1 MATANN
7 PIRRIA
13 AAGALAVAA
22 MTGPALA
29 VLGGPGTGSTT
40 DSATGKCLAWY
51 GSRGDGICLGYSN
64 GTPTYIGTPQGGYLG
79 PGYGVGLPGPG
90 GIGVT
95 TGPLLP
101 GQTINT
107 PIGGQ

>member
-7 PIRRIA
+7 QIRRLA

-22 MTGPALA
+22 LTGPALA
-29 VLGGPGTGSTT
+29 WMSSTT
-40 DSATGKCLAWY
+40 SVSAAGDCLAWY

-79 PGYGVGLPGPG
+79 PGYGVGLPGYG

-101 GQTINT
+101 GQTINV
-107 PIGGQ
+107 PIGGR